1 MNKLLLQSKLF
12 SNNFLFKNTLNF
24 NKSFLF
30 STLTKNNPTSSLNYN
45 IVANKSELTKPKFY
59 FISLFCIR
67 SLFKKRNTFIKSNKG
82 YKMKDRKA
90 LRKRLIIV
98 GPSFNRHFL
107 FHRVGFYHKRNKKS
121 RANKA
126 KPTFKLIGMTNK
138 RYILRNLPNFKTKR
152 CKLGRKNTL

>member
-1 MNKLLLQSKLF
+1 MNKLLLQSKLL
-12 SNNFLFKNTLNF
+12 SNRFLFRYTFNF
-24 NKSFLF
+24 NKSSLF
-30 STLTKNNPTSSLNYN
+30 STLTKNKSLSCTNSN
-45 IVANKSELTKPKFY
+45 ITTKSLDITKPKFY
-59 FISLFCIR
+59 FLSLFYIR
-67 SLFKKRNTFIKSNKG
+67 SMFKKRNTFLNSNKG

-107 FHRVGFYHKRNKKS
+107 HHRVGFYHKRNKKS
-121 RANKA
+121 RQNKS

-138 RYILRNLPNFKTKR
+138 RYILRNLPSFKTKR

>member
-1 MNKLLLQSKLF
+1 MNKLLLQSKIF
-12 SNNFLFKNTLNF
+12 SNKFMLRNTF
-24 NKSFLF
+24 NYSKSFLF
-30 STLTKNNPTSSLNYN
+30 STFTKNNSLSCTNSN
-45 IVANKSELTKPKFY
+45 LCTKKIELTKPKFY
-59 FISLFCIR
+59 FLSLFYIR
-67 SLFKKRNTFIKSNKG
+67 SMFKKRNQFLKSNKG

-107 FHRVGFYHKRNKKS
+107 HHRVGFYHKRNKKS
-121 RANKA
+121 RQNKS